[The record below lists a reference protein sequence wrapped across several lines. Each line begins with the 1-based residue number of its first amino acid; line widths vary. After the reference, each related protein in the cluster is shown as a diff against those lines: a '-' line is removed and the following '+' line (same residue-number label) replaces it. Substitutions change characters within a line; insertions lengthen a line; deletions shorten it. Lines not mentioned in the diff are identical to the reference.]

1 MKTLLTIMLFAIQ
14 LMLLGCAHVVS
25 NVTSFHELPSN
36 GLDRTYK
43 FLPMEGQDGKIEY
56 EVYANRISKKLE
68 GYNYILEKGSV
79 DPDYF
84 VLFNYGIGGGGTIS
98 GSMPIYGQTG
108 GGTSYTSG
116 TVSTNYGGYGS
127 YSGTTYSMPTF
138 GQVGSIPYSIRQH
151 DRVLNLKIISS
162 KESKAGKAKVVYEGR
177 VQSSGSSGEIAVVL
191 PSMIEALF
199 RDFPGNSGKTKRITT
214 ELVE

>member
-1 MKTLLTIMLFAIQ
+1 M
-14 LMLLGCAHVVS
+14 
-25 NVTSFHELPSN
+25 TSFHELPSK
-36 GLDRTYK
+36 GLGQTYK
-43 FLPMEGQDGKIEY
+43 FLPLEGQEGSLEY
-56 EVYANRISKKLE
+56 EAYAKRISKKLE
-68 GYNYILEKGSV
+68 VYGYILKTEGI

-84 VLFNYGIGGGGTIS
+84 VVFNYGIGDGGTIT
-98 GSMPIYGQTG
+98 GSLPIYGQTG

-138 GQVGSIPYSIRQH
+138 GQIGSIPYSIRQH
-151 DRVLNLKIISS
+151 DRVLNLKIISY
-162 KESKAGKAKVVYEGR
+162 KEAKDGKAKVLYEGR

-199 RDFPGNSGKTKRITT
+199 RDFPGNSGKTKKITT
-214 ELVE
+214 ELLK